1 MKLRITHQELMEALE
16 TTDVPDNV
24 KVLVQAAQ
32 AELAT
37 PGEWASAA
45 ATNVVD
51 TGGNNQ

>member
-1 MKLRITHQELMEALE
+1 MKQRTSHKDLMEALNNGALPD
-16 TTDVPDNV
+16 DV
-24 KVLVQAAQ
+24 KQAASAAA

-51 TGGNNQ
+51 TGENNQ